1 MAFIVATKRGRFE
14 VRESNATPRGPRSR
28 TLASFTELDDRVI
41 EAARAKASK
50 PIDREDLR
58 RAAKKVSAPIAAP
71 PAERA
76 ARALIAELGKGRALD
91 PTLRRILLD
100 LLERG
105 RRDGRQPSQWHEAA
119 HEVAEW
125 MAATPAE
132 KGRALVDL
140 LLLADAL
147 PSGGRHGKPLSFPR
161 LDSTDR

>member
-1 MAFIVATKRGRFE
+1 MAFVVATRPGRFE
-14 VRESNATPRGPRSR
+14 IRESRATADGPRSR
-28 TLASFTELDDRVI
+28 TLASFAELDDRVI

-50 PIDREDLR
+50 SIDPENLR
-58 RAAKKVSAPIAAP
+58 RAARRVSAPIAAP
-71 PAERA
+71 PADRA
-76 ARALIAELGKGRALD
+76 ARELIAELGKGRGLD

-119 HEVAEW
+119 QEVAEW
-125 MAATPAE
+125 MAATPAD

-147 PSGGRHGKPLSFPR
+147 PSRGRRGKSLTFPR
-161 LDSTDR
+161 LDSRDR

>member
-1 MAFIVATKRGRFE
+1 MAFIVGTKLGRFE
-14 VRESNATPRGPRSR
+14 IRESHATAKGPRSR
-28 TLASFTELDDRVI
+28 TLASFTELNDRVI
-41 EAARAKASK
+41 DAARAKASK
-50 PIDREDLR
+50 PIDPEDLR
-58 RAAKKVSAPIAAP
+58 RSAKKLSAPISAP

-76 ARALIAELGKGRALD
+76 ARELIAALGKGHGLD

-125 MAATPAE
+125 MAATPAD
-132 KGRALVDL
+132 KGKALVDL

-147 PSGGRHGKPLSFPR
+147 PSGGRRGKPLSFPR
-161 LDSTDR
+161 LDSSDR